1 MKNNEI
7 EMLFSKPELIEKQYQ
22 ENINKLVE
30 YSERL
35 NSYFFINHP
44 KNPELLSIYLDKLG
58 ASKLLKNEENIE
70 KLHMILR
77 SNIFFDY
84 FSQKKM
90 DVIILVKILTIID
103 KSSEYHVENE
113 KKKEDLMRR
122 NIKNI
127 RKDFDSFLDSSKL
140 VYNFDQWFSERVSD
154 VSDILLE
161 KNESDISSDQSD
173 LNKFRLLFEK
183 YFQEINNM
191 FVNKK
196 SFNEKDRNIR
206 VNYFVRELNNIFN
219 STNSEKLP
227 NKIIFELVSIVFN
240 KNLDDTQIKNI
251 IKNANKHIANTNYTL
266 QFTTKE
272 NNNFEMEY
280 KKSKNAL

>member
-58 ASKLLKNEENIE
+58 AGKLLKNEENIE

-84 FSQKKM
+84 FSQKKL
-90 DVIILVKILTIID
+90 DVIILVKILKIID

-127 RKDFDSFLDSSKL
+127 RNDFDSFLDSSKL

-280 KKSKNAL
+280 KKSKDAL

>member
-58 ASKLLKNEENIE
+58 AGKLLKNEENIE

-84 FSQKKM
+84 FSQKKL

-127 RKDFDSFLDSSKL
+127 RNDFDSFLDSSKL

-280 KKSKNAL
+280 KKPKDAL

>member
-58 ASKLLKNEENIE
+58 AGKLLKNEENIE

-84 FSQKKM
+84 FSQKKL

-127 RKDFDSFLDSSKL
+127 RNDFDSFLDSSKL

-280 KKSKNAL
+280 KKSKDAL

>member
-58 ASKLLKNEENIE
+58 AGKLLKSEENIE

-84 FSQKKM
+84 FSQKKL

-127 RKDFDSFLDSSKL
+127 RNDFDSFLDSSKL

-206 VNYFVRELNNIFN
+206 INYFVRELNNIFN

-280 KKSKNAL
+280 KKSKDAL

>member
-1 MKNNEI
+1 M
-7 EMLFSKPELIEKQYQ
+7 
-22 ENINKLVE
+22 
-30 YSERL
+30 

-58 ASKLLKNEENIE
+58 AGKLLKNEENIE

-84 FSQKKM
+84 FSQKKL

-127 RKDFDSFLDSSKL
+127 RNDFDSFLDSSKL

-280 KKSKNAL
+280 KKSKDAL

>member
-1 MKNNEI
+1 MKNTEL
-7 EMLFSKPELIEKQYQ
+7 EMLFIPPQLTSIEYQ
-22 ENINKLVE
+22 DNINKLIE

-35 NSYFFINHP
+35 NSYFVNNYRKEPQILP
-44 KNPELLSIYLDKLG
+44 IYIDKLG
-58 ASKLLKNEENIE
+58 GGELLKVEDNIDI
-70 KLHMILR
+70 LHMVLR
-77 SNIFFDY
+77 SNIFFSY
-84 FSQKKM
+84 FSQKKL
-90 DVIILVKILTIID
+90 DVIILVKILTII
-103 KSSEYHVENE
+103 KKTSKYNIENE
-113 KKKEDLMRR
+113 KKNENLMRDDIKSIGR
-122 NIKNI
+122 N
-127 RKDFDSFLDSSKL
+127 FDVFLESSKQ
-140 VYNFDQWFSERVSD
+140 VYDFEEWFSTRVSD

-161 KNESDISSDQSD
+161 KNESDISLDQSD

-280 KKSKNAL
+280 KKSKDAL

>member
-1 MKNNEI
+1 MKNTEL
-7 EMLFSKPELIEKQYQ
+7 EMLFIPPQLTSIEYQ
-22 ENINKLVE
+22 DNINKLIE

-35 NSYFFINHP
+35 NSYFVNNYRKEP
-44 KNPELLSIYLDKLG
+44 KILPIYIDKLG
-58 ASKLLKNEENIE
+58 GGELLKVEDNIDI
-70 KLHMILR
+70 LHMVLR
-77 SNIFFDY
+77 SNIFFSY
-84 FSQKKM
+84 FSQKKL
-90 DVIILVKILTIID
+90 DVIILVKILTIIK
-103 KSSEYHVENE
+103 KSSKYHIENE
-113 KKKEDLMRR
+113 KKNENLMRDDIKSIGR
-122 NIKNI
+122 N
-127 RKDFDSFLDSSKL
+127 FDVFLESSKQ
-140 VYNFDQWFSERVSD
+140 VYDFEEWFSTRVSD

-280 KKSKNAL
+280 KKSKDAL

>member
-58 ASKLLKNEENIE
+58 AGKLLKNDGNIE

-84 FSQKKM
+84 FSQKKL

-127 RKDFDSFLDSSKL
+127 RNDFDSFLDSSKL

-206 VNYFVRELNNIFN
+206 INYFVRELNNIFN

-280 KKSKNAL
+280 KKSKDAL